1 MDGDDA
7 AAPPRDVVAAVMK
20 EGVKALMALPS
31 GTVVCFVDANGPLA
45 TVRDGGN
52 AKAPRWVLRP
62 YVDLSAARSAGARP
76 VAHSPRCAGCTRQRA
91 AFAARWELIWPSLHV
106 CAGGVTSAQL
116 PALPAESLFT
126 IHRTGDRVT
135 FRSLGCVPAAMSDGI
150 ANEH

>member
-1 MDGDDA
+1 MEGDDA
-7 AAPPRDVVAAVMK
+7 GAPPHDVVAAVMK

-76 VAHSPRCAGCTRQRA
+76 VTQSPRCTGCMRQRA
-91 AFAARWELIWPSLHV
+91 AFAARWELIPSLRRRRRDV
-106 CAGGVTSAQL
+106 GAAARASGGELVHHPPHRRPRHL
-116 PALPAESLFT
+116 PLPGVRPGLQ
-126 IHRTGDRVT
+126 G
-135 FRSLGCVPAAMSDGI
+135 MNDGT
-150 ANEH
+150 ANER

>member
-1 MDGDDA
+1 MEGDDA

-62 YVDLSAARSAGARP
+62 YVDLTAARSAGARP
-76 VAHSPRCAGCTRQRA
+76 AARLRTCSGSARHRA
-91 AFAARWELIWPSLHV
+91 AFSQ
-106 CAGGVTSAQL
+106 AGRSFHACIPAQE
-116 PALPAESLFT
+116 A
-126 IHRTGDRVT
+126 
-135 FRSLGCVPAAMSDGI
+135 
-150 ANEH
+150 